1 VATARRRV
9 VGRHGDLLLRP
20 ASAWDAVAVQAFVRG
35 LSQASRYQRFMVGLR
50 ELPADLLRQ
59 IAAEPRREALTL
71 VAQAQERGEIVGL
84 AQLAADAK
92 EERAGEIAVVVA
104 DAWQRRGV
112 ASALLEALAEEALG
126 WGWNEGYADILRE
139 NVAAIGL
146 ARRFRAELHASPNG
160 MLLTRVRG
168 SLRAR
173 QLDRLH
179 ARASTDQ
186 PLASH

>member
-1 VATARRRV
+1 MATATRGV

-20 ASAWDAVAVQAFVRG
+20 ASAWDAAAVQAFVRG
-35 LSQASRYQRFMVGLR
+35 LSHASRYQRFMVGLR

-59 IAAEPRREALTL
+59 IAADLRREALTL

-84 AQLAADAK
+84 AQFAADAK
-92 EERAGEIAVVVA
+92 ERAGEIAVVVA

-126 WGWNEGYADILRE
+126 WGWNEGYADILRD

-173 QLDRLH
+173 QLDRRH